1 MQRNPGCKTIEGD
14 LHSALVAARG
24 IAPDNADDFAKV
36 QHPLQRAA
44 RNIDGSRLSLLA
56 NVRAQ
61 ADTGSGCNLR
71 ASRLADICIMPAA
84 ACARRAEVLTQPRQV
99 LSSWVRAPTAGVL
112 EPGGAHRQGRLRD
125 WPGV

>member
-1 MQRNPGCKTIEGD
+1 MQRNPGCKTLEGD
-14 LHSALVAARG
+14 LHAALVAARG

-61 ADTGSGCNLR
+61 ADAGSGCNLR
-71 ASRLADICIMPAA
+71 ASARLADVCIMPPLLVPV
-84 ACARRAEVLTQPRQV
+84 VLRC
-99 LSSWVRAPTAGVL
+99 
-112 EPGGAHRQGRLRD
+112 
-125 WPGV
+125 